1 MKMMSDSIP
10 DAPEP
15 VIESTVE
22 VRSAA
27 SEPDTPPEPSVGGA
41 KLFVIFFLTIVPL
54 LGMAIMGFVI
64 YRLLAR

>member
-1 MKMMSDSIP
+1 MSDETP
-10 DAPEP
+10 DAPQP
-15 VIESTVE
+15 VDYALPTTDAPPDPST
-22 VRSAA
+22 
-27 SEPDTPPEPSVGGA
+27 GGA

>member
-1 MKMMSDSIP
+1 MPDEAPDQSDRIDYASP
-10 DAPEP
+10 TTDA
-15 VIESTVE
+15 
-22 VRSAA
+22 
-27 SEPDTPPEPSVGGA
+27 PPEPSVGGA

>member
-1 MKMMSDSIP
+1 MPDETPDQREPVDYASP
-10 DAPEP
+10 TTDAP
-15 VIESTVE
+15 
-22 VRSAA
+22 A
-27 SEPDTPPEPSVGGA
+27 EPSTGGA

>member
-1 MKMMSDSIP
+1 VEVPPAVLTP
-10 DAPEP
+10 DA
-15 VIESTVE
+15 
-22 VRSAA
+22 
-27 SEPDTPPEPSVGGA
+27 PPEPSVGGA

>member
-1 MKMMSDSIP
+1 MSEETSDT
-10 DAPEP
+10 PEP
-15 VIESTVE
+15 VDY
-22 VRSAA
+22 A
-27 SEPDTPPEPSVGGA
+27 SPTTDAPPEPSVGGA